1 MAVKPKTKMRRV
13 PQRMR
18 GRQRVETILAAAAAV
33 FAEQGYEAATTN
45 EIAARAAT
53 SIGSLY
59 QFFPNKEALLQALIA
74 QHREE
79 LRTLFANL
87 LSPDHITLPTA
98 EFVDQV
104 MDALADFGASHL
116 GFKQFFLDP
125 PASPGLA
132 KMVADLDNEILTRV
146 DEGFAL
152 RFPNLSPENRRLHG
166 SIAITMI
173 KSLLSL
179 AASNT
184 APHAKVLAEVKVV
197 LSNYLE
203 LLSHYGVERQVEE
216 VNR

>member
-13 PQRMR
+13 PQRTR

-45 EIAARAAT
+45 EIAARADT

-59 QFFPNKEALLQALIA
+59 QFFPNKEALFQALLN

-79 LRTLFANL
+79 LRALFANL
-87 LSPDHITLPTA
+87 LAPDRITLPTA
-98 EFVDQV
+98 EFVDRV
-104 MDALADFGASHL
+104 MDALADFGASHI
-116 GFKQFFLDP
+116 GFKQFFLDTP
-125 PASPGLA
+125 TSPALA
-132 KMVADLDNEILTRV
+132 AMVVNLDNEILTRV
-146 DEGFAL
+146 DEGFAM
-152 RFPNLSPENRRLHG
+152 RYPNLNPENRRLHTC
-166 SIAITMI
+166 IAITMI

-184 APHAKVLAEVKVV
+184 APRDKVLAEVKVV

-203 LLSHYGVERQVEE
+203 LLAHYKDGQPAPIK
-216 VNR
+216 